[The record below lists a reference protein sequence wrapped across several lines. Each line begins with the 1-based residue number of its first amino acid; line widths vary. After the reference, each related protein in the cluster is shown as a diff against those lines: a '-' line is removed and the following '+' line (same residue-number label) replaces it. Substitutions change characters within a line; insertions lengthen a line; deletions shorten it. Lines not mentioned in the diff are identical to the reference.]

1 MEKKKIYLQTDIGGD
16 IDDFWALVMLLKQP
30 WLDLRMILTDTGNT
44 VYRSAIC
51 AKLLQMAG
59 RDEVVVGAGLAEW
72 PIGRHRMSHL
82 DWVADYPLSSYPNYT
97 QNGVDRFVEMVRAEQ
112 GPVTLVASG
121 PVPSLAA
128 ALRKAPDIARKI
140 DFVGM
145 FGSVYR
151 GYAGHPYPE
160 AEYNVY
166 MYVEDSKAVFS
177 ADWRSAAITPLDTC
191 GLVTL
196 ERALYRRIAESA
208 DPFAAEIVK
217 VYEIWRRL
225 YGGDSVPADL
235 PPAEASTVLY
245 DTVAVHMASSR
256 EYLKMETIPLVV
268 DDKGFT
274 RPDPAGRPF
283 QVATEWTDLSA
294 YERFLVDTLCNK
306 VPDPTPAKNAKQ
318 D

>member
-1 MEKKKIYLQTDIGGD
+1 MRARIPLFLQTDIGGD
-16 IDDFWALVMLLKQP
+16 IDDFWALTMILKQP

-44 VYRSAIC
+44 IYRAAIC

-72 PIGRHRMSHL
+72 PLGRHRMSHL
-82 DWVADYPLSSYPNYT
+82 DWVSDYPLSSYPNYT
-97 QNGVDRFVEMVRAEQ
+97 QNGVDRFVEMVRAEP
-112 GPVTLVASG
+112 GPVTLVAIG

-145 FGSVYR
+145 FGSVYK
-151 GYAGHPYPE
+151 GYHGKPGPD

-166 MYVEDSKAVFS
+166 MDVEASKTVFG
-177 ADWRSAAITPLDTC
+177 AEWRSAAITPLDTC

-196 ERALYRRIAESA
+196 EGALYRRVAESA

-225 YGGDSVPADL
+225 YGGAPVPADL

-245 DTVAVHMASSR
+245 DTVAVHMASSH
-256 EYLKMETIPLVV
+256 EFLKMETIPLVV

-274 RPDPAGRPF
+274 RPNPTGYPF
-283 QVATEWTDLSA
+283 QVATEWTDLPA
-294 YERFLVDTLCNK
+294 YEKFLVDTLCGNRDE
-306 VPDPTPAKNAKQ
+306 P
-318 D
+318 

>member
-1 MEKKKIYLQTDIGGD
+1 MHARIPLYLQTDIGGD
-16 IDDFWALVMLLKQP
+16 IDDFWALTMILKQP

-44 VYRSAIC
+44 IYRSAIC

-59 RDEVVVGAGLAEW
+59 RDDVVVGAGLAEW
-72 PIGRHRMSHL
+72 PLGRHRMSHL

-97 QNGVDRFVEMVRAEQ
+97 QNGVDRFVEMVRAEP
-112 GPVTLVASG
+112 GPVTLVAIG
-121 PVPSLAA
+121 PVPSLAT
-128 ALRKAPDIARKI
+128 ALRQAPDIARKI

-145 FGSVYR
+145 FGSVYK
-151 GYAGHPYPE
+151 GYHGKPGPD

-166 MYVEDSKAVFS
+166 MDVEASKTVFG
-177 ADWRSAAITPLDTC
+177 AEWRSAAITPLDTC

-196 ERALYRRIAESA
+196 EGELYRRVTESA

-225 YGGDSVPADL
+225 YGGAPVPADL

-256 EYLKMETIPLVV
+256 AFLKMERIPLVV

-283 QVATEWTDLSA
+283 QVATDWTDLPA
-294 YERFLVDTLCNK
+294 YEKFLVDTLCGNTGLK
-306 VPDPTPAKNAKQ
+306 
-318 D
+318 